1 MFNTEGYEM
10 DVTASKESSH
20 EAEWRERMLRFAASG
35 QSVKQFCQA
44 ESISPWSFYR
54 WRKQLNTPAD
64 TTHPAAFIDV
74 GALPAPPA
82 ARRRPEVQ
90 AAPAAGVEVRLDL
103 GHGLVLH
110 IVRA

>member
-1 MFNTEGYEM
+1 M
-10 DVTASKESSH
+10 SRQSSN
-20 EAEWRERMLRFAASG
+20 EAEWRERLGRFAASG
-35 QSVKQFCQA
+35 QTVKRFCQA
-44 ESISPWSFYR
+44 ESVSEWSFYR
-54 WRKQLNTPAD
+54 WRKQLITPAD

-82 ARRRPEVQ
+82 VK